1 MRLEPGGH
9 LPIIIS
15 RRVGGPIG
23 RTRAAATDPAPSIRG
38 RNLKRKRGR
47 REEKIDN
54 GKS

>member
-15 RRVGGPIG
+15 GRVGGPVG

-38 RNLKRKRGR
+38 RNLKRKEGGERKR
-47 REEKIDN
+47 
-54 GKS
+54 